1 MPAQAADNPSHFE
14 RWRSATLAPFEH
26 RAFALFWWASLVSS
40 FGGMIQTVGA
50 SWLMTT
56 IAPAADQV
64 ALVQTA
70 GTLPFFLL
78 SLLAGALADTRDRR
92 SIMLVSQSLTLL
104 ASAALAA
111 VALTG
116 SITPPLLLGLT
127 FLIGCGAAL
136 FAPAWQASIGDQVP
150 RAQIAPAIMANAI
163 GFNLARS
170 LGPAIGGVIVAAV
183 GAAAAFIINT
193 VSYLGIIATLL
204 WWRPARTRSELPPE
218 PLGTALAAGVRYVGL
233 SPHLVA
239 ILVRCAL
246 YTIPIAAAPALM
258 PIVARD
264 LLGGGSVTY
273 GILLGG
279 FGLGAMLGALA
290 SATLRSRFSA
300 DAQLRT
306 LSALACVAMIAIGQS
321 RWTAVTLLAHVLAG
335 SVWTLAFANFNIAV
349 QLSSPRWVTGRML
362 ATYQTI
368 AFAGVALGSWC
379 WGELASAQGLRES
392 LTLAGIAALVSL
404 AAARRLPVSVAQL
417 GSLDPRARVE
427 LNPPSV
433 EIHPA
438 SGPIVVT
445 IEYRVPA
452 ENAPEFVAVINDL
465 GRLRRRD
472 GARAWSVCQ
481 DLDATDL
488 WVERFESPTWLDYLR
503 WRTRSTESDQAVR
516 ERVARL
522 VVGEH
527 GTVRRLVARPP
538 GAEPLGTLPGSA
550 QEATA
555 GRVLQPGVDR
565 DLHGGH
571 TTLY

>member
-1 MPAQAADNPSHFE
+1 MPAEAADNPSHFE

-26 RAFALFWWASLVSS
+26 RAFALFWWASLASS
-40 FGGMIQTVGA
+40 FGSMIQTVGA

-56 IAPAADQV
+56 IAPSANQV

-70 GTLPFFLL
+70 GSLPFFFL

-92 SIMLVSQSLTLL
+92 SIMLVSQVLTLL

-111 VALTG
+111 VALAG
-116 SITPPLLLGLT
+116 NITPPLLLGLT

-150 RAQIAPAIMANAI
+150 RSQIAPAVMANAV
-163 GFNLARS
+163 GFNVARS
-170 LGPAIGGVIVAAV
+170 VGPAIGGVIVAAI

-204 WWRPARTRSELPPE
+204 WWRPERPRGELPPE
-218 PLGTALAAGVRYVGL
+218 PLGTAIAAGVRYISH
-233 SPHLVA
+233 SPHLLA
-239 ILVRCAL
+239 IMQRCIL
-246 YTIPIAAAPALM
+246 YTVPIAAVPALM

-264 LLGGGSVTY
+264 LLGGGAPTY

-279 FGLGAMLGALA
+279 FGIGAMLGALA
-290 SATLRSRFSA
+290 SATLRSRVSS
-300 DAQLRT
+300 DALLRT
-306 LSALACVAMIAIGQS
+306 LSALACVAMVAIGQS

-368 AFAGVALGSWC
+368 AFASIALGSWW
-379 WGELASAQGLRES
+379 WGEFASAQGLRES
-392 LTLAGIAALVSL
+392 LTVAGISALVSL
-404 AAARRLPVSVAQL
+404 AAARWLPVSVAQL

-427 LNPPSV
+427 LSPPSV

-452 ENAPEFVAVINDL
+452 ENALEFVAVINEL

-472 GARAWSVCQ
+472 GARAWSICQ
-481 DLDATDL
+481 DIDQLDL
-488 WVERFESPTWLDYLR
+488 WVERFESPTWMDYLR
-503 WRTRSTESDQAVR
+503 WRTRRTESDRAFH
-516 ERVARL
+516 ARIGTL
-522 VVGEH
+522 IVGQH
-527 GTVRRLVARPP
+527 GSVRRLVARPP
-538 GAEPLGTLPGSA
+538 GANPLGT
-550 QEATA
+550 
-555 GRVLQPGVDR
+555 QPASEPVVTGVER
-565 DLHGGH
+565 GLHGD
-571 TTLY
+571 LPS